1 MKKIAAVILL
11 TFLVGCA
18 QVTSLGLKKHQFGVQ
33 PSKIIWIQYAGLH
46 EEQLA
51 MLKFS
56 LPLASSQLTLER
68 ATCVG
73 KIWNY
78 NLYGIRHSS
87 ATGFHAQTTGS
98 KNIQNSC
105 QDYNLTP
112 IWKYFQK
119 SGYETNFV
127 EMNAEKNQSS
137 VVNSCLEK
145 DLFYQDVTRFV
156 ASAAIESKGNLFHVS
171 ESQLPYNVGE
181 LYYDRSCTAKGCFTS
196 MNENMHSILERIA
209 KNKNFYSYIVRDFAY
224 EKALRQKNFK
234 KAKELLFELEKFV
247 TQLVSTVNLNDT
259 LILISS
265 TAPVGVEMPKSTQEW
280 KKFEQDGSGAAMRA
294 DHLLS
299 NVFAFGARAENFC
312 GVYEE
317 FELLPRILSGPK
329 QQGLEFT
336 IVNPFQ

>member
-1 MKKIAAVILL
+1 MKKIAFGIIL

-18 QVTSLGLKKHQFGVQ
+18 QVTSLGLKKHQFGIQ

-46 EEQLA
+46 EEQFA

-56 LPLASSQLTLER
+56 LPAANSQLTFEK

-87 ATGFHAQTTGS
+87 STGFHAQITGS

-112 IWKYFQK
+112 IWKFFQK
-119 SGYETNFV
+119 SGYESSLV
-127 EMNAEKNQSS
+127 ELNADKNQSK
-137 VVNSCLEK
+137 VVNSCAEK
-145 DLFYQDVTRFV
+145 DSFYQDVTRFI
-156 ASAAIESKGNLFHVS
+156 ASPYLETKGNLFHVS
-171 ESQLPYNVGE
+171 ENNNPYNVGE
-181 LYYDRSCTAKGCFTS
+181 IFYDRSCSSKGCFTS
-196 MNENMHSILERIA
+196 VNENMQSILERIS

-234 KAKELLFELEKFV
+234 KAKELLFDLEKFL
-247 TQLVSTVNLNDT
+247 TQLVNSVNLNET
-259 LILISS
+259 LILVSS
-265 TAPVGVEMPKSTQEW
+265 TAPVGIEMPKSVQDW
-280 KKFEQDGSGAAMRA
+280 KRFEQDGSGVMMRS

-299 NVFAFGARAENFC
+299 NVFAFGARSENFC

-317 FELLPRILSGPK
+317 FEILPRILSGPQ